1 MPGFFSLLPNATEA
15 KLHTVYPAILMIDL
29 PSTFNSVYGFDFDFI
44 EQTGEFFEDAFG
56 RDEKVIVKKGAKCG
70 VFYDAR
76 GHARLMSPR
85 GGPTLATGKLGVDW
99 VYDTDAFSKD

>member
-44 EQTGEFFEDAFG
+44 EQTGEFFEDDFG
-56 RDEKVIVKKGAKCG
+56 RDEKEQNVVCFMMPE
-70 VFYDAR
+70 VMQD
-76 GHARLMSPR
+76 
-85 GGPTLATGKLGVDW
+85 
-99 VYDTDAFSKD
+99 